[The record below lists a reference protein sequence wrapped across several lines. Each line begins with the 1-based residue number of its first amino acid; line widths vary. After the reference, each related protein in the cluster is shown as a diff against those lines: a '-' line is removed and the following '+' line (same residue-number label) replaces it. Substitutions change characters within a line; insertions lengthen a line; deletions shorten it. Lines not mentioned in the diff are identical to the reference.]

1 MPQVRELKYTELKNF
16 YEKENFNFSDT
27 SQVKPLDEG
36 IIGQE
41 RGVEA
46 FDFGLQVKMKGYNI
60 YVAGLSGT
68 GKTSYAISST
78 KKLAL
83 KENIPYDW
91 CYVYNFQDPR
101 SPLAIR
107 LEAGLGKQFRDD
119 MTELVEI
126 FNTEIQKA
134 FNSEDYENQ
143 KADIMK
149 V

>member
-36 IIGQE
+36 IIGRKE
-41 RGVEA
+41 ELKHLILDSR
-46 FDFGLQVKMKGYNI
+46 LKMKGYNI

-101 SPLAIR
+101 SPQAIV
-107 LEAGLGKQFRDD
+107 LMQGSVNNFE
-119 MTELVEI
+119 T
-126 FNTEIQKA
+126 T
-134 FNSEDYENQ
+134 
-143 KADIMK
+143 
-149 V
+149 